1 VFFECSAEWILYWM
15 HRMDDDW
22 EWAKDFPQISGM
34 LRMAPSEYIRRNCYV
49 TCEADE
55 PDLRRP
61 VAEIG
66 EDHILMASDYPHF
79 DSEFSAH
86 RFKHPRTRGP
96 HRASEGQDPRRE
108 RSAPAAALVLSPRA
122 ASPPRSA
129 RLAIAPASFAVEPTP
144 GILAVASY
152 QGADRTG
159 RLIGAARKEGELML
173 YSSLTQDDQ
182 LKLVADF
189 KRRYGVT
196 VKFWRGSQA
205 HILQRVLSETRGGRF
220 EFDVLETNAPQ
231 IEVLARK
238 SFCRR

>member
-1 VFFECSAEWILYWM
+1 MGRPTNCAAALVALVLGRRVRKFPELRVVFFECSAEWILYWM

-49 TCEADE
+49 TCEVDE

-79 DSEFSAH
+79 DSEFPHTVSNIRARGDLTSVRRPRSSA
-86 RFKHPRTRGP
+86 RTQ
-96 HRASEGQDPRRE
+96 RACCGS
-108 RSAPAAALVLSPRA
+108 SPFTRA

-129 RLAIAPASFAVEPTP
+129 RPAIAPASFAVEPTP

-159 RLIGAARKEGELML
+159 RLIGAAR
-173 YSSLTQDDQ
+173 
-182 LKLVADF
+182 
-189 KRRYGVT
+189 
-196 VKFWRGSQA
+196 
-205 HILQRVLSETRGGRF
+205 
-220 EFDVLETNAPQ
+220 
-231 IEVLARK
+231 RK
-238 SFCRR
+238 AS